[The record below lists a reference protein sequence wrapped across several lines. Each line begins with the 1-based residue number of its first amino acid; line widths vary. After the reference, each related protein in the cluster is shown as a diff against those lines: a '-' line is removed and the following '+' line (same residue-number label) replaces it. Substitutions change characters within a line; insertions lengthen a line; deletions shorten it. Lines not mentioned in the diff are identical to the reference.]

1 MTSTQMSN
9 GVAAT
14 PSPEGDASTVL
25 ELRGVSAA
33 YGKTQAL
40 WSVDLAVE
48 RGTISALLGPNGAGK
63 TTLLRVAAGLMRPT
77 DGSVLISGVDV
88 TRLSPSRRAK
98 LGLCLIPEGRGIF
111 PRLSV
116 QENLTLHTPPW
127 KKGVALDEAL
137 DAFPVLRDRLG
148 QRAGSMSGGQQ
159 QMLALARCYL
169 ARPSVV
175 LLDEVS
181 MGLAPRVVDEIFESL
196 QALAKS
202 GVTLLIV
209 EQFVNRALAMSDMV
223 HLLKRGRV
231 TYSGPPTDLDEQSVL
246 EGYLGADILGGGTA

>member
-1 MTSTQMSN
+1 
-9 GVAAT
+9 
-14 PSPEGDASTVL
+14 
-25 ELRGVSAA
+25 
-33 YGKTQAL
+33 
-40 WSVDLAVE
+40 
-48 RGTISALLGPNGAGK
+48 
-63 TTLLRVAAGLMRPT
+63 MRPT
-77 DGSVLISGVDV
+77 DGSVMIGGRDA

-116 QENLTLHTPPW
+116 RENLTLHTPPW
-127 KKGVALDEAL
+127 KKDVSLDEAL
-137 DAFPVLRDRLG
+137 DAFPILRDRLA

-169 ARPSVV
+169 ARPSIV

-196 QALAKS
+196 QSLARS

-223 HLLKRGRV
+223 HLLNRGRV
-231 TYSGPPTDLDEQSVL
+231 TYSGPPTELDEQAVL
-246 EGYLGADILGGGTA
+246 QGYLGADILGEGAA